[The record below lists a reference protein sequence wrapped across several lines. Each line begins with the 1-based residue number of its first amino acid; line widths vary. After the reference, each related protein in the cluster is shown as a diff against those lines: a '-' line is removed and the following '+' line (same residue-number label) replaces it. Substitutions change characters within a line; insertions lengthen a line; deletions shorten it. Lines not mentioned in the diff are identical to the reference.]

1 MGIQHLD
8 VSKGGYSRV
17 TFSKN
22 LAFFT
27 GHAAPQYQTLK
38 EQAEGI
44 LKRYDELFKQFGLKK
59 SNILYTTCFMK
70 NADDEDEFADIYF
83 QWIDPQN
90 PPAGVTVTGL
100 PIQHSPVGDNILME
114 LSFIVATND
123 SLPIKRYDVTR
134 GCRMVEYDG
143 MAYFTG
149 HVYPKVDTLGEQ
161 VAGVLNR
168 YDELFE
174 KFGLKKENVIAAN
187 GFIKNMAHY
196 GEIAEPFNAYFG
208 ENPPAGVIV
217 EAPPRQNTP
226 FGPKLEIELALFVA
240 TGENP
245 QITRRDVVPGMSRV
259 VEYNGIAWFTG
270 HSARPEF
277 KTLATQSEAVMKR
290 YAELFEQF
298 GYKKENILM
307 EYGYVRDIEQVNDY
321 LGARKVFIDPEN
333 PPAGVVVQ
341 AKPSGNENQLEVQLI
356 VNLD

>member
-83 QWIDPQN
+83 QWIDP
-90 PPAGVTVTGL
+90 
-100 PIQHSPVGDNILME
+100 
-114 LSFIVATND
+114 
-123 SLPIKRYDVTR
+123 K
-134 GCRMVEYDG
+134 
-143 MAYFTG
+143 
-149 HVYPKVDTLGEQ
+149 
-161 VAGVLNR
+161 
-168 YDELFE
+168 
-174 KFGLKKENVIAAN
+174 
-187 GFIKNMAHY
+187 
-196 GEIAEPFNAYFG
+196 
-208 ENPPAGVIV
+208 NPPAGVIV

-341 AKPSGNENQLEVQLI
+341 AKPSGDENQLEVQFI

>member
-83 QWIDPQN
+83 QWIDPKN
-90 PPAGVTVTGL
+90 PPAGVTVTAL

-134 GCRMVEYDG
+134 GCPWWNT
-143 MAYFTG
+143 MAW
-149 HVYPKVDTLGEQ
+149 
-161 VAGVLNR
+161 R
-168 YDELFE
+168 
-174 KFGLKKENVIAAN
+174 IS
-187 GFIKNMAHY
+187 
-196 GEIAEPFNAYFG
+196 
-208 ENPPAGVIV
+208 
-217 EAPPRQNTP
+217 
-226 FGPKLEIELALFVA
+226 
-240 TGENP
+240 
-245 QITRRDVVPGMSRV
+245 PGMCIPRWIRWANRWRVYSTAMTSCSRSSV
-259 VEYNGIAWFTG
+259 
-270 HSARPEF
+270 
-277 KTLATQSEAVMKR
+277 
-290 YAELFEQF
+290 
-298 GYKKENILM
+298 
-307 EYGYVRDIEQVNDY
+307 
-321 LGARKVFIDPEN
+321 
-333 PPAGVVVQ
+333 
-341 AKPSGNENQLEVQLI
+341 
-356 VNLD
+356 

>member
-70 NADDEDEFADIYF
+70 NADDEDEFADVYF
-83 QWIDPQN
+83 QWIDP
-90 PPAGVTVTGL
+90 
-100 PIQHSPVGDNILME
+100 
-114 LSFIVATND
+114 
-123 SLPIKRYDVTR
+123 K
-134 GCRMVEYDG
+134 
-143 MAYFTG
+143 
-149 HVYPKVDTLGEQ
+149 
-161 VAGVLNR
+161 
-168 YDELFE
+168 
-174 KFGLKKENVIAAN
+174 
-187 GFIKNMAHY
+187 
-196 GEIAEPFNAYFG
+196 
-208 ENPPAGVIV
+208 NPPAGVIV

-341 AKPSGNENQLEVQLI
+341 AKPSGDENQLEVQFI

>member
-83 QWIDPQN
+83 QWIDPKN

-196 GEIAEPFNAYFG
+196 GEIAEPFNA
-208 ENPPAGVIV
+208 
-217 EAPPRQNTP
+217 
-226 FGPKLEIELALFVA
+226 LFVA

-341 AKPSGNENQLEVQLI
+341 AKPSGDENQLEVQFI

>member
-83 QWIDPQN
+83 QWIDPKN

-168 YDELFE
+168 YDELF
-174 KFGLKKENVIAAN
+174 
-187 GFIKNMAHY
+187 
-196 GEIAEPFNAYFG
+196 
-208 ENPPAGVIV
+208 
-217 EAPPRQNTP
+217 
-226 FGPKLEIELALFVA
+226 
-240 TGENP
+240 
-245 QITRRDVVPGMSRV
+245 
-259 VEYNGIAWFTG
+259 
-270 HSARPEF
+270 
-277 KTLATQSEAVMKR
+277 
-290 YAELFEQF
+290 
-298 GYKKENILM
+298 
-307 EYGYVRDIEQVNDY
+307 
-321 LGARKVFIDPEN
+321 
-333 PPAGVVVQ
+333 
-341 AKPSGNENQLEVQLI
+341 
-356 VNLD
+356 

>member
-1 MGIQHLD
+1 MSIKHLD
-8 VSKGGYSRV
+8 VGKGGYSRV
-17 TFSKN
+17 TFSDH

-27 GHAAPQYQTLK
+27 GHAAPQYKTVK

-44 LKRYDELFKQFGLKK
+44 LKRYDELFAQFGLKK
-59 SNILYTTCFMK
+59 SNILYSTCFMK
-70 NADDEDEFADIYF
+70 NADDEDEFTDVYF

-100 PIQHSPVGDNILME
+100 PIQHSPVGDNVLME
-114 LSFIVATND
+114 LSFIVATDD

-134 GCRMVEYDG
+134 GSRMVEYDG

-149 HVYPKVDTLGEQ
+149 HVYPKADTLGEQ
-161 VAGVLNR
+161 VAGVLKR

-174 KFGLKKENVIAAN
+174 KFGLKKENVVAAN

-217 EAPPRQNTP
+217 EAAPRQNTP

-245 QITRRDVVPGMSRV
+245 KIVRRDVVPGMSRV
-259 VEYNGIAWFTG
+259 VEYNNIAWFTG
-270 HSARPEF
+270 HSARPEY
-277 KTLATQSEAVMKR
+277 KTLTTQSEAVMKR
-290 YAELFEQF
+290 YAELFAQF

-321 LGARKVFIDPEN
+321 LNARGVFIDSQN

-341 AKPSGNENQLEVQLI
+341 AKPSGDENQLEVQFI

>member
-83 QWIDPQN
+83 QWIDPKN
-90 PPAGVTVTGL
+90 PPAGVTVTAL

-245 QITRRDVVPGMSRV
+245 QITRRDVVP
-259 VEYNGIAWFTG
+259 A
-270 HSARPEF
+270 
-277 KTLATQSEAVMKR
+277 
-290 YAELFEQF
+290 
-298 GYKKENILM
+298 
-307 EYGYVRDIEQVNDY
+307 
-321 LGARKVFIDPEN
+321 
-333 PPAGVVVQ
+333 
-341 AKPSGNENQLEVQLI
+341 
-356 VNLD
+356 

>member
-70 NADDEDEFADIYF
+70 NADDEDEFADVYF
-83 QWIDPQN
+83 QWIDP
-90 PPAGVTVTGL
+90 
-100 PIQHSPVGDNILME
+100 
-114 LSFIVATND
+114 
-123 SLPIKRYDVTR
+123 K
-134 GCRMVEYDG
+134 
-143 MAYFTG
+143 
-149 HVYPKVDTLGEQ
+149 
-161 VAGVLNR
+161 
-168 YDELFE
+168 
-174 KFGLKKENVIAAN
+174 
-187 GFIKNMAHY
+187 
-196 GEIAEPFNAYFG
+196 
-208 ENPPAGVIV
+208 NPPAGVIV

-298 GYKKENILM
+298 GYKKENIIM

-341 AKPSGNENQLEVQLI
+341 AKPSGDENQLEVQFI

>member
-83 QWIDPQN
+83 QWIDPKN
-90 PPAGVTVTGL
+90 PPAGVTVTAL

-149 HVYPKVDTLGEQ
+149 HVYPKVDTLG
-161 VAGVLNR
+161 NR
-168 YDELFE
+168 WR
-174 KFGLKKENVIAAN
+174 
-187 GFIKNMAHY
+187 
-196 GEIAEPFNAYFG
+196 AYSTVMT
-208 ENPPAGVIV
+208 NC
-217 EAPPRQNTP
+217 
-226 FGPKLEIELALFVA
+226 
-240 TGENP
+240 
-245 QITRRDVVPGMSRV
+245 SRSSV
-259 VEYNGIAWFTG
+259 
-270 HSARPEF
+270 
-277 KTLATQSEAVMKR
+277 
-290 YAELFEQF
+290 
-298 GYKKENILM
+298 
-307 EYGYVRDIEQVNDY
+307 
-321 LGARKVFIDPEN
+321 
-333 PPAGVVVQ
+333 
-341 AKPSGNENQLEVQLI
+341 
-356 VNLD
+356 

>member
-83 QWIDPQN
+83 QWIDPKN

-100 PIQHSPVGDNILME
+100 PIQHSPMGDNILME
-114 LSFIVATND
+114 LSFIV
-123 SLPIKRYDVTR
+123 
-134 GCRMVEYDG
+134 
-143 MAYFTG
+143 
-149 HVYPKVDTLGEQ
+149 
-161 VAGVLNR
+161 
-168 YDELFE
+168 
-174 KFGLKKENVIAAN
+174 AAN

-341 AKPSGNENQLEVQLI
+341 AKPSGDENQLEVQFI